1 MARIAGD
8 GCNSGGGGG
17 GQTNE
22 ECVCVG
28 GGEGEGGLA
37 RSLCA
42 PVSASGAALRG
53 EQCREHAVHKS
64 LSLLTKSCST
74 LSGK

>member
-1 MARIAGD
+1 MDAIAG
-8 GCNSGGGGG
+8 GEEGGRRMK
-17 GQTNE
+17 N
-22 ECVCVG
+22 VCVWG